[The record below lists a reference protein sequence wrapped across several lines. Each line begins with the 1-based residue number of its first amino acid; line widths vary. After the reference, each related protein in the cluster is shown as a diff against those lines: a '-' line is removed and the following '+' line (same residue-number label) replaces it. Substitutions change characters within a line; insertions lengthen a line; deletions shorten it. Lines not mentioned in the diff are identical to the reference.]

1 MNRLPATA
9 AGTGS
14 AADALAD
21 ALRDMICRGELAD
34 GARLV
39 ERDLAE
45 RFAVSRVP
53 MREAIQRLEHEG
65 LVQTQRH
72 RGAVVRTLHADDV
85 RDIYALR
92 MLLEGDA
99 IERAVSRIDDVTL
112 ARAERVHRQL
122 GEAGTAARQH
132 ALNREFHEILYGACG
147 NARQVQ
153 AIRDQRIQIERYERL
168 QRRVLAETPAFQH
181 EHETILRACR
191 ARDGAHARAMTE
203 AHLASAR
210 DLVLRLVA
218 RGTDD

>member
-1 MNRLPATA
+1 MKRLLAPE
-9 AGTGS
+9 AGAVS
-14 AADALAD
+14 AADTLAV
-21 ALRDMICRGELAD
+21 ALRDMISRGELAD

-72 RGAVVRTLHADDV
+72 RGAVVRTLHAQEV
-85 RDIYALR
+85 REIYALR

-99 IERAVSRIDDVTL
+99 IERAVRQIDDVTL

-122 GEAGTAARQH
+122 GEAATPSRQH

-147 NARQVQ
+147 NARQMQ
-153 AIRDQRIQIERYERL
+153 AIRDLRNQIERYERL

-181 EHETILRACR
+181 EHDAILRACR
-191 ARDGAHARAMTE
+191 ARDAAHARAMTE
-203 AHLASAR
+203 AHLSSAR

-218 RGTDD
+218 RGADE